1 MSLIAFAP
9 RRLCASLAAAALLL
23 AGCTLPDDKALT
35 MVNRGKYSLFN
46 CDQLK
51 SQAVQARTR
60 ERELREAMAKAAAGP
75 GGELVNAVAYR
86 SEYLTVKGEIEE
98 LEITAN
104 AKNCRQSVRAISDGV
119 IR

>member
-1 MSLIAFAP
+1 MIASAR
-9 RRLCASLAAAALLL
+9 RRLVCVPLAAAVLL
-23 AGCTLPDDKALT
+23 AGCGLSDDKALT

-51 SQAVQARTR
+51 SQAVQLRVR
-60 ERELREAMAKAAAGP
+60 ERELREAMARSASGP
-75 GGELVNAVAYR
+75 GGELVNAIAYR